1 MFSDKW
7 DRPAIRQAFCRKN
20 PVLNGVAGLNPE
32 NVMMLEFKR
41 TQGDY
46 PLLMTERCTLLRL
59 SEPPRF
65 SWRVF
70 YL

>member
-41 TQGDY
+41 T
-46 PLLMTERCTLLRL
+46 
-59 SEPPRF
+59 
-65 SWRVF
+65 
-70 YL
+70 